1 MLLSHRTNHDHLFH
15 TLSILLLS
23 NSWKERRSGSDSHGS
38 NCLGVDYLLLLPWG
52 VSCSRKSIIKVVVPR
67 SSLLRCF
74 PWVIL
79 DVCATMSPEHL
90 LLCCSWWV
98 GAWKA
103 WSHLGDLGID
113 IMYTSQSWLSNQF
126 IKETWGCEYHCWVL
140 RVLKW
145 IWASPLTRYWPSLN
159 GSKYRPGTG
168 KKLPPTAWK

>member
-1 MLLSHRTNHDHLFH
+1 MLHNPCKLSWLLVHWRMLLSHRTNHDHLFH

-113 IMYTSQSWLSNQF
+113 IMYTSQSWLSNR
-126 IKETWGCEYHCWVL
+126 GS
-140 RVLKW
+140 LKRLGDANTT
-145 IWASPLTRYWPSLN
+145 IEFSEF
-159 GSKYRPGTG
+159 
-168 KKLPPTAWK
+168 